1 MDNIEIV
8 LPQPGYPALRRWARH
23 NVDVPVCVVISKLM
37 KITITHGCGSALNCG
52 GMAVSG
58 VELSIGEQI
67 AVEFPSP
74 YSGQRRTMWCAVR
87 NRHSDRYGIEF
98 IAEDDTA

>member
-1 MDNIEIV
+1 VSPSDEIF
-8 LPQPGYPALRRWARH
+8 AH
-23 NVDVPVCVVISKLM
+23 H
-37 KITITHGCGSALNCG
+37 T
-52 GMAVSG
+52 G

-74 YSGQRRTMWCAVR
+74 YSGQRRRMWGAVR
-87 NRHSDRYGIEF
+87 DRYGDRFGIEF

>member
-1 MDNIEIV
+1 
-8 LPQPGYPALRRWARH
+8 
-23 NVDVPVCVVISKLM
+23 M
-37 KITITHGCGSALNCG
+37 KVAITQGCGSALNCG

-74 YSGQRRTMWCAVR
+74 YSGQRRKMWCTDR
-87 NRHSDRYGIEF
+87 DRHGDRYGIEF
-98 IAEDDTA
+98 IAEDETA

>member
-1 MDNIEIV
+1 MGDIEIV
-8 LPQPGYPALRRWARH
+8 LPQPGYPVLRRWARH
-23 NVDVPVCVVISKLM
+23 NIDVPVCVVISKLM
-37 KITITHGCGSALNCG
+37 KVAIAQGRGSALNCG
-52 GMAVSG
+52 GMAMFG

-74 YSGQRRTMWCAVR
+74 YSGQRRRMWCAVR
-87 NRHSDRYGIEF
+87 DRHGDRYGIEF